1 MLEAGGVVAPPL
13 GAVVDF
19 ADAVGLGV
27 TPGAL
32 ELGPGEVVTTPTG
45 MGLVSLDP
53 PLQPVMNAIAPTKA
67 RKEILRMCE
76 IFQIKKSQRIRRLA
90 GSVRFSG

>member
-1 MLEAGGVVAPPL
+1 VAPPL

-32 ELGPGEVVTTPTG
+32 ELAPGEVVTTPIG
-45 MGLVSLDP
+45 IGFVSFDP
-53 PLQPVMNAIAPTKA
+53 PLQPVMNAIAAIAASPGRC
-67 RKEILRMCE
+67 RKRNSL
-76 IFQIKKSQRIRRLA
+76 
-90 GSVRFSG
+90 

>member
-53 PLQPVMNAIAPTKA
+53 PLQPDAAIAIA
-67 RKEILRMCE
+67 
-76 IFQIKKSQRIRRLA
+76 KSE
-90 GSVRFSG
+90 SMK